1 MAQPSITGISPS
13 SGPTGGGTAVTI
25 QGSGF
30 SGATSVLFGGASAT
44 GISVQGDGV
53 IVATS
58 PGGAGTVNIS
68 VATPGGSSAIV
79 DASQFVYSTPTSS
92 STGGS
97 TFVDP
102 GLTNQLVNNLVSVL
116 NSATSPDAIEAQNI
130 IMRRIALEGD
140 VVGSRVPPPRNITEI
155 GGYLNL
161 LGTLDEDAMREQALA
176 GILSVAGANP
186 PLGWISNLQAL
197 AMVDVT
203 NDRPD
208 GAWQPTI
215 PLYVLVRSDFVPAVK
230 AAQANVHGYGATMP
244 FSSASV
250 LTLPLATPGS
260 TPPTNAL
267 KYIGRELSLAPAA
280 ALVAPKTDP
289 LALIRAQGT
298 TDPFEIAANVL
309 TATSETVT
317 PANYDAVEC
326 TPTSSTTVT
335 VTGGSFVP
343 LAPILADAGFYP
355 ASPLPVPG
363 NSADTTW
370 TKFTNITGLAAGETH
385 LGDELSLLYNA
396 EVIASSVFAGAVD
409 WVWDGTAF
417 TGS

>member
-1 MAQPSITGISPS
+1 MAQPSITGVSPA

-44 GISVQGDGV
+44 GISVEGDGV

-68 VATPGGSSAIV
+68 VTTPSGSSAIV
-79 DASQFVYSTPTSS
+79 PASQFDYSATTSS
-92 STGGS
+92 STGG
-97 TFVDP
+97 FVDP

-176 GILSVAGANP
+176 GILSVAGPNP

-215 PLYVLVRSDFVPAVK
+215 PLYVLVRSDFVTAVQ
-230 AAQANVHGYGATMP
+230 AAQANVHGYGATIP

-267 KYIGRELSLAPAA
+267 KYIGRELRLAPAA
-280 ALVAPKTDP
+280 ALSAPDTDP
-289 LALIRAQGT
+289 LALIRAEGT

-326 TPTSSTTVT
+326 TPTSNTTVT

-343 LAPILADAGFYP
+343 LAPILAAAGFYP
-355 ASPLPVPG
+355 ASPVPVPE
-363 NSADTTW
+363 NSADTAW
-370 TKFTNITGLAAGETH
+370 TKFTNITGLAAGETR

-396 EVIASSVFAGAVD
+396 EVIASSVFASAVE
-409 WVWDGTAF
+409 WIWDGTAF